1 MNLDLASGGTIEV
14 SEAAFAREYNESLV
28 HQVVT
33 AYLAGGRQGSKA
45 QKTRADVRGGGK
57 KPWRQKGTGRARAG
71 SNTSPLW
78 RSGGKAFAAVPR
90 TYDQKVNK
98 KMYRNAVK
106 CILSELLRQGR
117 VVVVQD
123 FEVSQPKTKLFVAKL
138 KEYGVDKALIVSENV
153 QENLYLAS
161 RNVPDVDVKSVMA
174 CDPVSLLSYPKMIIT
189 VQALKKFEE
198 VLSDV

>member
-90 TYDQKVNK
+90 AYDQKVNK